1 MSKVLLVIQ
10 VFFLLLFLRL
20 MLSTRDFKKTIDW
33 MRRCNSS
40 FYFSDNLIR
49 NKKAIEFT
57 SKFIPNCTC
66 LIQAIA
72 FKVMRSSDPG
82 IMLVIGVSKTDQFE
96 SHAWICKDNN
106 IVFGGSDSATKFT
119 KLVAF

>member
-1 MSKVLLVIQ
+1 
-10 VFFLLLFLRL
+10 
-20 MLSTRDFKKTIDW
+20 MLSIRGFKETIDW
-33 MRRCNSS
+33 MKRCHSS
-40 FYFSDNLIR
+40 LYFSDNLIR

-57 SKFIPNCTC
+57 SKFIPKCTC

-82 IMLVIGVSKTDQFE
+82 ITLVIGVSKTDQFE
-96 SHAWICKDNN
+96 SHAWICKNDN
-106 IVFGGSDSATKFT
+106 IVFGGSDSSIKFT